1 MAKGRKQKIITKE
14 QLLNAMKMTKSNMSC
29 ARYLGISY
37 MHYSRYA
44 KSYIDEESGKTL
56 FDLHKNQAGKGIRKH
71 LGGKDP
77 DLKSLM
83 EGELYVKSYN
93 LNRYKDRL
101 IQEGYIEEK
110 CNSCGFTEQ
119 RVHDYKSP
127 LLIHFK
133 DKNKENW
140 RIENIELLCYN
151 CYFLY
156 IGDVFNEKQIKHIEE
171 DAPIKKDDQINW
183 EMDENMLQHFQE
195 IGLVDE
201 DDSEDY
207 ISRI

>member
-44 KSYIDEESGKTL
+44 KSYIDEDSGKTL

-83 EGELYVKSYN
+83 DGELYVKSYN

>member
-44 KSYIDEESGKTL
+44 KSYIDEKSGKTL
-56 FDLHKNQAGKGIRKH
+56 FDLHKNQAGRGIRKH

-83 EGELYVKSYN
+83 DGELYIKSYN

-133 DKNKENW
+133 DKNKQNW

-195 IGLVDE
+195 IGLIDE
-201 DDSEDY
+201 DDTEDY
-207 ISRI
+207 ISHI

>member
-14 QLLNAMKMTKSNMSC
+14 QFLNAMKMTKSNMSC

-83 EGELYVKSYN
+83 DGELYVKSYN

>member
-110 CNSCGFTEQ
+110 CNSCGF
-119 RVHDYKSP
+119 
-127 LLIHFK
+127 
-133 DKNKENW
+133 
-140 RIENIELLCYN
+140 
-151 CYFLY
+151 LY

>member
-83 EGELYVKSYN
+83 DGELYIKSYN

>member
-1 MAKGRKQKIITKE
+1 MAKGRKQKIITRE

-83 EGELYVKSYN
+83 DGELYIKSYN

>member
-1 MAKGRKQKIITKE
+1 MAKGRKQKIITRE

-83 EGELYVKSYN
+83 DGELYVKSYN